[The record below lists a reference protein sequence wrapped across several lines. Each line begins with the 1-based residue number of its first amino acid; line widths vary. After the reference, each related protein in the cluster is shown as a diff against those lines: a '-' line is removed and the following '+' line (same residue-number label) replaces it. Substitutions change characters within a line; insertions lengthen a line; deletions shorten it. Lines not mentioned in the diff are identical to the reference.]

1 VFCQLLTFT
10 WDATFFYFGWSVS
23 FSFGRI
29 GLDWTLHTFL
39 GCTFLFRFVLFIFFL
54 GRSFVPFDDPL

>member
-29 GLDWTLHTFL
+29 GLDFAYFSWVYFS
-39 GCTFLFRFVLFIFFL
+39 FSFRSFYFFL
-54 GRSFVPFDDPL
+54 GRPFVPFDDPL